1 MEYSAKLIAVTK
13 PLDGSSPEDLIVYCA
28 RVSNPANQ
36 NNYNTALGLLRYLMR
51 EKHWSPFEMSHAVV
65 EVECPRDIARQIL
78 RHRSFSFQEFS
89 QRYAAVLGMIS
100 REFRRQDH
108 KNRQNSINDLPAW
121 KRVLLN
127 ALTWALI
134 RYVSFVYTLALR
146 LDIAKE
152 TARVILP
159 EGLTIS
165 RLYMAGTVRSF
176 LHYLEVREG
185 NGTQYEHIL
194 VAREIRKA
202 LSAEFPVIFGDGHD
216 KNA

>member
-1 MEYSAKLIAVTK
+1 MEYSAKLVAVTK
-13 PLDGSSPEDLIVYCA
+13 PLDGSSSEDLIVYCA

-36 NNYNTALGLLRYLMR
+36 SNYSTSLGLLRYLMR
-51 EKHWSPFEMSHAVV
+51 EKHWSPFEMAHAVV

-89 QRYAAVLGMIS
+89 QRYAAILGLIS
-100 REFRRQDH
+100 REFRRQDY
-108 KNRQNSINDLPAW
+108 KNRQNSINDLPRW
-121 KRVLLN
+121 KRLLLS
-127 ALTWALI
+127 ALTWLLI
-134 RYVSFVYTLALR
+134 RYVSFVYALALR

-176 LHYLEVREG
+176 LHYCEVREG

-194 VAREIRKA
+194 VAKEIRKA
-202 LSAEFPVIFGDGHD
+202 LSAEFPNIFGDGND
-216 KNA
+216 QNA